1 MQKAAFPGRTQMKTG
16 MEGTLN
22 NEAEKRG
29 YRKCCST
36 ATAFGVPCGRAV
48 GDSWSGRSIEIPEIR
63 RAGNSLL
70 CSINRPIS
78 AYFPG
83 GARLRASET
92 ILVSRLDNRPRHRRC
107 GPVGRERRNIS
118 KTC

>member
-70 CSINRPIS
+70 CSNI
-78 AYFPG
+78 
-83 GARLRASET
+83 GARLRINRNEGGPKG
-92 ILVSRLDNRPRHRRC
+92 LVTLHPFSTDR
-107 GPVGRERRNIS
+107 GS
-118 KTC
+118 KSTEG